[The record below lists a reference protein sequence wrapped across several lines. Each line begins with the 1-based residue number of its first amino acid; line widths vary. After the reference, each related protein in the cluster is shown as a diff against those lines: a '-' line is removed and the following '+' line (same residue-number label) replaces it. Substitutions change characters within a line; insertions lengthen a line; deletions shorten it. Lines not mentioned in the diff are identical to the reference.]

1 MTIYFYKADR
11 PHGYLSNFS
20 PHPIEIEAI
29 TWPTV
34 EHYYQ
39 AQKFVGTQF
48 MELSD
53 RIRRAATPEEAAA
66 IGRNPLYTP
75 SLDWQQRKP
84 KVMYLAVHQKFLT
97 HVDLRELLLATGD
110 QEIIED
116 SPRDYF
122 WGCGADGTGLNQL
135 GQILMAVRFSC
146 RQALPTSRE

>member
-1 MTIYFYKADR
+1 MTIYFYKADQ

-29 TWPTV
+29 IWPTV

-48 MELSD
+48 IKLGD
-53 RIRRAATPEEAAA
+53 RIREAATPDEAAA

-75 SLDWQQRKP
+75 SLDWHQRKP
-84 KVMYLAVHQKFLT
+84 KVMCLAVHQKFIT
-97 HVDLRELLLATGD
+97 HLKLRELLLATGD

-122 WGCGADGTGLNQL
+122 WGCGADGTGLNHL
-135 GQILMAVRFSC
+135 GRILMEVRS
-146 RQALPTSRE
+146 ALRA

>member
-1 MTIYFYKADR
+1 
-11 PHGYLSNFS
+11 
-20 PHPIEIEAI
+20 
-29 TWPTV
+29 V

-48 MELSD
+48 IELGD
-53 RIRRAATPEEAAA
+53 RIREAATPDEAAA
-66 IGRNPLYTP
+66 IGRNPLHIP
-75 SLDWQQRKP
+75 NIDWHQQKP

-122 WGCGADGTGLNQL
+122 WGCGADGTGLNHL
-135 GQILMAVRFSC
+135 GRILMEVRS
-146 RQALPTSRE
+146 ALRIWVSSNHQRDISKPDEGDTFNA